1 MAVPAGSMGL
11 APSAGFLLSSPP
23 PENGS
28 AQSRGFPGLRVPGL
42 RGPYL
47 GGTASLHSRGGCR
60 LLSLDVI
67 WELAQ
72 GSAFPGGW
80 EMHPDPRTVSTR
92 CPVPRVTRWSSR
104 SRSRGSSR
112 LTGLLLS

>member
-11 APSAGFLLSSPP
+11 VLSAGFLLSSPP

-47 GGTASLHSRGGCR
+47 GGTASLHSRGGLPAALPGCD
-60 LLSLDVI
+60 LGV
-67 WELAQ
+67 
-72 GSAFPGGW
+72 SAG
-80 EMHPDPRTVSTR
+80 
-92 CPVPRVTRWSSR
+92 
-104 SRSRGSSR
+104 
-112 LTGLLLS
+112 